1 MHFSA
6 TMNHIEPGIFV
17 RHDPLGEPVPVVFD
31 SPHSGTIY
39 PADFGYA
46 CPSKLLRQAEDAHVD
61 VLFGAAPQSG
71 ATLVAALFPRSYI
84 DVNRAV
90 EDIDQQLLDQPW
102 PGSVSTSDRARV
114 GMGLVRRIC
123 RPGLSMYDRKLS
135 VAEIR
140 RRIEHYYRPYH
151 RAVAEAIDQASDR
164 FGAVWHVN
172 CHSMPSS
179 RGPRL
184 PTGGWER
191 ADFVLG
197 DRDGTTCGIGFRRL
211 VQGTLERLGYDV
223 RINDPYKGVELVRRF
238 GQPHLGRHS
247 LQIEVNRRLYMNEET
262 LVPTEGFARL
272 KCDLDILVAAISA
285 YARDQL
291 TAAAAD

>member
-1 MHFSA
+1 MMS
-6 TMNHIEPGIFV
+6 HIEPGVFV
-17 RHDPLGEPVPVVFD
+17 RHDPQAQPAPVIFD
-31 SPHSGTIY
+31 SPHSGAEY
-39 PADFGYA
+39 PADFRYA
-46 CPSKLLRQAEDAHVD
+46 CPFNLLRQAEDAHVD
-61 VLFGAAPQSG
+61 ELFDAAPRMG
-71 ATLVAALFPRSYI
+71 ATLIAALFPRSYI
-84 DVNRAV
+84 DVNRGI

-102 PGSVSTSDRARV
+102 PGPVSTSDRARV
-114 GMGLVRRIC
+114 GMGLVRRVC
-123 RPGLSMYDRKLS
+123 KPGVALYDRRLS

-140 RRIEHYYRPYH
+140 NRIDRYYRPYH
-151 RAVAEAIDQASDR
+151 EAVANAIIEAGGR

-179 RGPRL
+179 RGARVAVA
-184 PTGGWER
+184 GWER

-197 DRDGTTCGIGFRRL
+197 DRDGTTCSLGFRLL
-211 VQGTLERLGYDV
+211 VQGILEQLGYDV

-238 GQPHLGRHS
+238 GQPNLGRHS

-262 LVPTEGFARL
+262 LEKTDGFDRL
-272 KCDLDILVAAISA
+272 KGDMDTLCSAITA

>member
-1 MHFSA
+1 MS
-6 TMNHIEPGIFV
+6 HIEPGIFV
-17 RHDPLGEPVPVVFD
+17 RHDPLAEPVPVIFD
-31 SPHSGTIY
+31 SPHSGADY
-39 PADFGYA
+39 PGDFLYA
-46 CPSKLLRQAEDAHVD
+46 CSYRLLRQAEDAHVD
-61 VLFGAAPQSG
+61 ALYSAAPDAG
-71 ATLVAALFPRSYI
+71 ATLIAALFPRSYI
-84 DVNRAV
+84 DVNRAID
-90 EDIDQQLLDQPW
+90 DIDQQLLDAPW
-102 PGSVSTSDRARV
+102 PRPVSASDRARV

-135 VAEIR
+135 VSEIEN
-140 RRIEHYYRPYH
+140 RIDRYYRPYH
-151 RAVAEAIDQASDR
+151 AAVANAIGNAANQ

-179 RGPRL
+179 RGPRVQVS
-184 PTGGWER
+184 GWER

-211 VQGTLERLGYDV
+211 VQGTLQRMGYDV
-223 RINDPYKGVELVRRF
+223 RINDPYKGVELVSRF

-262 LVPTEGFARL
+262 LEPNAGFVSL
-272 KCDLDILVAAISA
+272 KRDIDILVSAIAA

-291 TAAAAD
+291 MAAAAD

>member
-1 MHFSA
+1 MHLFSI
-6 TMNHIEPGIFV
+6 MSYIEPGIFI
-17 RHDPLGEPVPVVFD
+17 RHDPTGEPVPVIFD
-31 SPHSGTIY
+31 SPHSGADY
-39 PADFGYA
+39 PGDFRYA

-61 VLFGAAPQSG
+61 ALYDAAPQSG
-71 ATLVAALFPRSYI
+71 ATLIAALFPRSYI
-84 DVNRAV
+84 DVNRSI
-90 EDIDQQLLDQPW
+90 EDIDLQLLDQPW
-102 PGSVSTSDRARV
+102 PGPVSASDRSRV

-123 RPGLSMYDRKLS
+123 RPGLQMYDRKLS
-135 VAEIR
+135 VAEIKN
-140 RRIEHYYRPYH
+140 RIDRYYRPYH
-151 RAVAEAIDQASDR
+151 IAVADAIDQATSR
-164 FGAVWHVN
+164 FGAAWHIN

-179 RGPRL
+179 RGPRI
-184 PTGGWER
+184 PVSGWER

-238 GQPHLGRHS
+238 GRPNLGQHS

-262 LVPTEGFARL
+262 LIPNEGYARL
-272 KCDLDILVAAISA
+272 KRDLDVLVASIAA